1 VIHVENGNGCAEFVQ
16 RRQQENGVRSA
27 GNGDADS
34 SAASNCCGYLIDH
47 TSILREAPIASRNY
61 DETVKL
67 LIFSDIHSDGAA
79 LQRLMAIE
87 ADYYFCAGDL
97 VNWARGL
104 DAMGEIMKPRAER
117 LYVIPGNH
125 ESAEQIE
132 AFCAK
137 FGFHNFH
144 GSRMQIGGFE
154 VAGLGYSNPTP
165 FDTPG
170 EYSEEELEKRLHAFD
185 NLKPLIAICHAPPF
199 GTPLDRI
206 TNLKHAGSRS
216 MREFIQREQPRYF
229 FCGHIHE
236 AAGAQDKLGETSAM
250 NVGKQGYL
258 LDLEQ
263 QKEWGQI

>member
-1 VIHVENGNGCAEFVQ
+1 M
-16 RRQQENGVRSA
+16 
-27 GNGDADS
+27 
-34 SAASNCCGYLIDH
+34 
-47 TSILREAPIASRNY
+47 
-61 DETVKL
+61 KL

-79 LQRLMAIE
+79 LQRLMSIE

-132 AFCAK
+132 AFCTK

-144 GSRMQIGGFE
+144 GGRMRIGDFE

-185 NLKPLIAICHAPPF
+185 GRKPLIAICHAPPF

-250 NVGKQGYL
+250 NVGKKGYL